1 MGDGGARPRAGSG
14 TKAGIAM
21 RPSGRSALCVCGHRR
36 CAHRHYRRGSDCGLC
51 ECVRWRRETWL
62 RRLFAGKRANGS

>member
-1 MGDGGARPRAGSG
+1 
-14 TKAGIAM
+14 M

-36 CAHRHYRRGSDCGLC
+36 NAHRHYRHGSDCGLC

-62 RRLFAGKRANGS
+62 RGLFAGKRANGS